1 MDIQVLF
8 QDDYIVIISKPAG
21 VVVNRAE
28 SVKEPTI
35 QDWME
40 ETHRLEIGNDES
52 RQAEIQEFT
61 NRSGVVHRLDKETS
75 GVMVL
80 ARNVETFLNL
90 KQQFKKRQTQ
100 KQYIALVHGNMTL
113 REGTV
118 NLPLKRNPFN
128 RRRFTIAVDG
138 KMGRTKYQVSN
149 YFSRNQELFTLLN
162 LWPKT
167 GRTHQLR
174 VHLSHLGFPIVSD
187 PIYLGKR
194 LSADLTWCPRLFLH
208 AKSLS
213 FFHPR
218 SGEKVVFESGLAE
231 DLQTCLSILSEV
243 ES

>member
-1 MDIQVLF
+1 MDIAVLF
-8 QDDYIVIISKPAG
+8 QDNDIVVISKPAG

-28 SVKEPTI
+28 SVKRPTI

-40 ETHRLEIGNDES
+40 QEGKIQNQES
-52 RQAEIQEFT
+52 KSEGIQEFA

-80 ARNVETFLNL
+80 ARNVETFFKL

-149 YFSRNQELFTLLN
+149 YFSHNQELFTLLN

-167 GRTHQLR
+167 SRTHQLR

-194 LSADLTWCPRLFLH
+194 LAADLTWCPRLFLH

-213 FFHPR
+213 FFHPK
-218 SGEKVVFESGLAE
+218 SGEKVTFESELAK
-231 DLQTCLSILSEV
+231 DLQTVLDLLKSSG
-243 ES
+243 